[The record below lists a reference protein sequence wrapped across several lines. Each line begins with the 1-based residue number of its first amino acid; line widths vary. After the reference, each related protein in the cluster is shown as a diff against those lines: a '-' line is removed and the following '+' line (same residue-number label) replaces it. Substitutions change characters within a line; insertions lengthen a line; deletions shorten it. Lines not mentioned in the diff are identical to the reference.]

1 MGTRVG
7 KYKLGAR
14 ASKYKLAARASKYKL
29 WARAGGSGTRAGAW
43 EIQIPHKNTE
53 QLEKC
58 SSNLCIIARNN
69 ILEETKNYNSFDKQY
84 VSYKRTSNAIF
95 NMKKVD
101 LDES

>member
-1 MGTRVG
+1 MGARVG

-14 ASKYKLAARASKYKL
+14 ASKYKLAARASKYNL
-29 WARAGGSGTRAGAW
+29 LARAGGW
-43 EIQIPHKNTE
+43 EIQIPHKITE

-84 VSYKRTSNAIF
+84 ISYKRTSNAIF